1 MNATSTTS
9 PTIEP
14 RASLGNQ
21 AAFPVVM
28 TIFYLTQIA
37 LGFAVYWSLYWL
49 AVPLVLVSSHLMHGV
64 LIALHE
70 ASHGLLR
77 KNRTLNE
84 IDGILMA
91 AFGGMSFSLYRVVH
105 QSHHAHLATERDE
118 ELWPFV
124 HPGVSRPREF
134 SPQFSNWVSE
144 CFTRRSCSSAH
155 LSGRDRRFEKEPA
168 PAHLG
173 GVRRGAM
180 PVDCHFGSR
189 AWFGVW
195 KYFIWLHLAP
205 AWLAANMQS
214 LRKYIEH
221 VGLLGSTVNSSTRS
235 IVAHGWLGNS
245 WRSLC
250 CTSLF
255 MVSITGILDFLTPNF
270 PSSLLSSSRRGRM
283 NDRPFRVI
291 GKHFRISS
299 EAWQILASVRSG
311 TSPSPSARSIWPR
324 LAKEQRR
331 CQHSRPRLRP

>member
-1 MNATSTTS
+1 M
-9 PTIEP
+9 
-14 RASLGNQ
+14 
-21 AAFPVVM
+21 VM

-49 AVPLVLVSSHLMHGV
+49 AVPLVLVSSHLMHGI

-124 HPGVSRPREF
+124 HPGVSRPARILAAILELGL
-134 SPQFSNWVSE
+134 E

-189 AWFGVW
+189 RLVRSLE
-195 KYFIWLHLAP
+195 ILHLAHGASLAGRKHAKFAQIHRACRP
-205 AWLAANMQS
+205 AGLHREQLNTEHRRPWMAGKTRGVHFAA
-214 LRKYIEH
+214 R
-221 VGLLGSTVNSSTRS
+221 
-235 IVAHGWLGNS
+235 AFS
-245 WRSLC
+245 WCPSPAFWTL
-250 CTSLF
+250 
-255 MVSITGILDFLTPNF
+255 LTPNF
-270 PSSLLSSSRRGRM
+270 PVRCNPRAG
-283 NDRPFRVI
+283 
-291 GKHFRISS
+291 
-299 EAWQILASVRSG
+299 EAG
-311 TSPSPSARSIWPR
+311 
-324 LAKEQRR
+324 
-331 CQHSRPRLRP
+331 

>member
-14 RASLGNQ
+14 HEPHWVTK

-37 LGFAVYWSLYWL
+37 LGVAVYWSFYWL
-49 AVPLVLVSSHLMHGV
+49 AVPLVLVSSHLMHGI

-91 AFGGMSFSLYRVVH
+91 AFGGMSFSLYRVTH

-124 HPGVSRPREF
+124 HPGVSRPARILAAILELGLGMLYTPFLFIRAFVRPGSTIRKKSLRRRIWAEF
-134 SPQFSNWVSE
+134 GV
-144 CFTRRSCSSAH
+144 A
-155 LSGRDRRFEKEPA
+155 LSLWIVI
-168 PAHLG
+168 LG
-173 GVRRGAM
+173 AV
-180 PVDCHFGSR
+180 

-195 KYFIWLHLAP
+195 KYFIWVYLAP
-205 AWLAANMQS
+205 AWLAGNMQS

-221 VGLLGSTVNSSTRS
+221 VGMLGSTVNSSTRS
-235 IVAHGWLGNS
+235 IVAHGWLGKLVAFTLLHEPFHGVHHRHS
-245 WRSLC
+245 GLSHAKLPQFVAILEPARPDEQPPFASYWQAFQHLFRSLADPR
-250 CTSLF
+250 
-255 MVSITGILDFLTPNF
+255 VGAQWNIAKPV
-270 PSSLLSSSRRGRM
+270 GRQ
-283 NDRPFRVI
+283 
-291 GKHFRISS
+291 H
-299 EAWQILASVRSG
+299 
-311 TSPSPSARSIWPR
+311 
-324 LAKEQRR
+324 LAKAG
-331 CQHSRPRLRP
+331 

>member
-1 MNATSTTS
+1 MNATS

-14 RASLGNQ
+14 HEPHWVTK

-37 LGFAVYWSLYWL
+37 LGFAVYQSFYWL
-49 AVPLVLVSSHLMHGV
+49 AVPLVLVSSHLMHGI

-84 IDGILMA
+84 IDGILIA
-91 AFGGMSFSLYRVVH
+91 AFGGMSFSLYRVIH

-124 HPGVSRPREF
+124 HPGVSRPARILAAILELGFGMLYTPFLFIRAFVRPGSTIRRKNLRRRIWAEF
-134 SPQFSNWVSE
+134 GVALCLWIVI
-144 CFTRRSCSSAH
+144 
-155 LSGRDRRFEKEPA
+155 
-168 PAHLG
+168 LG
-173 GVRRGAM
+173 AV
-180 PVDCHFGSR
+180 

-235 IVAHGWLGNS
+235 IVAQGWLGKLVAFTLLHEPFHGVHHRHS
-245 WRSLC
+245 GLSHAKLPQFVAILEPARPDEIPPFASYWQAFQDLFRSLADPR
-250 CTSLF
+250 
-255 MVSITGILDFLTPNF
+255 VGAQWSIDKP
-270 PSSLLSSSRRGRM
+270 
-283 NDRPFRVI
+283 V
-291 GKHFRISS
+291 
-299 EAWQILASVRSG
+299 G
-311 TSPSPSARSIWPR
+311 TQH
-324 LAKEQRR
+324 LAKAG
-331 CQHSRPRLRP
+331 